1 MSLPKLNLHIHTTYS
16 DGKNTVNQ
24 IVKTAIKLG
33 LDYICITDHF
43 SNSWKS
49 KIIPTLNNL
58 DKIERYLE
66 EISHCQAYILKKNR
80 KLNLFKGVEID
91 ISSSE
96 NYIINNI
103 HPNKFDLI
111 LFEYLENLE
120 GIAFIKNLIETWKR
134 DRRKSNKFP
143 LLGLAHFDPSFF
155 MLGGFNVL
163 LGFLKQYNI
172 IIEFNSSYPRFY
184 SRKYETFFNKL
195 KKNGIMV
202 SIGCD
207 SHHLSNLK
215 DVEGAYEAIK
225 SYNLEDNLKNL
236 IKSLEMRK
244 N

>member
-1 MSLPKLNLHIHTTYS
+1 MSLQKLNLHIHSTYS
-16 DGKNTVNQ
+16 DGKNTINQ

-33 LDYICITDHF
+33 LEYICITDHF

-66 EISHCQAYILKKNR
+66 EISHCQAYILKKKS
-80 KLNLFKGVEID
+80 KLNLFKGIEID

-96 NYIINNI
+96 SYITTNI
-103 HPNKFDLI
+103 RPNKFDLI

-120 GIAFIKNLIETWKR
+120 GIAFIKNIVETWKR
-134 DRRKSNKFP
+134 DRRKSNNFP

-163 LGFLKQYNI
+163 LSFLKQYNI
-172 IIEFNSSYPRFY
+172 IIEFNSSYPHFY
-184 SRKYETFFNKL
+184 SRKYEIFFNKL

-215 DVEGAYEAIK
+215 DVEGACEMIK
-225 SYNLEDNLKNL
+225 YYNLEDNLNRL
-236 IKSLEMRK
+236 INSLEMRK